1 MDEKNEILENVADS
15 NTVKENPIA
24 IEETKTEEKPNNSY
38 GVASMVFGILSLAS
52 FVVTLPLGSV
62 FPLIGIIFAVM
73 DRAKYGK
80 MTKEAKTGFICSII
94 AYSLTVLMI
103 FALIILIVIIFTFLP
118 ELMLEL
124 EASITNSVS

>member
-1 MDEKNEILENVADS
+1 MDEKNEILENAIVLE
-15 NTVKENPIA
+15 EN
-24 IEETKTEEKPNNSY
+24 KTEEKPNNSY
-38 GVASMVFGILSLAS
+38 GVASMIFGILSLAS

-103 FALIILIVIIFTFLP
+103 FALIIFIVVLFTFLP
-118 ELMLEL
+118 EIMIDL
-124 EASITNSVS
+124 EAYITNSVA